1 MNRDF
6 PLFLHATGQ
15 WAKKVRGRM
24 VYFGKDKA
32 AALARWEREKE
43 DLLAGRSPRT
53 YSEGLSLGTLVNRFL
68 VAKRLLVESGE
79 LSPRTWGDYHAALV
93 RLSDMLGKTRP
104 VESITTEDLEAVRA
118 KLAKGRGAHSL
129 ANHVQRI
136 RTLFKYAWETGLIAT
151 PIRMGPAF
159 RKPSAR
165 QMRATKHTS
174 EPWTIGAEDLR
185 RILDAAGV
193 PLRAM
198 ILLGINCG
206 FGNSDIASLPLSS
219 LDLAGGWVSFPRPK
233 TAIPRKAKLWPE
245 TVTALEEAVAAR
257 PTAKK
262 PEDSGLVFLTS
273 RGNRWVRTIDRGR
286 MKPAVP
292 LDSVRLEFDK
302 ILRGLGLKRKG
313 RSFYSLRHTFRTV
326 ADAAQDQ
333 PAANAIMGHT
343 DSSMAQNYRENIA
356 DNRIE
361 AVTSLVRS
369 WLWPRPRLFSQKSK
383 ASG

>member
-1 MNRDF
+1 MSQTF

-24 VYFGKDKA
+24 VYFGKDRKE
-32 AALARWEREKE
+32 ALAKWEREKE

-53 YSEGLSLGTLVNRFL
+53 YSEGLSLGSLVNRFL

-79 LSPRTWGDYHAALV
+79 LSPRTWADYHAALV
-93 RLSDMLGKTRP
+93 RLSDMLGKSRP

-129 ANHVQRI
+129 ANNVQRI

-151 PIRMGPAF
+151 PLRTGPAF

-174 EPWTIGAEDLR
+174 QPWTIGADDLR
-185 RILDAAGV
+185 AILEAAGQ

-198 ILLGINCG
+198 VLLGINCG

-245 TVTALEEAVAAR
+245 TVAALEEAIAAR
-257 PTAKK
+257 PTPKHPA
-262 PEDSGLVFLTS
+262 DAALVFLTS

-333 PAANAIMGHT
+333 PAANAIMGHV
-343 DSSMAQNYRENIA
+343 SGEMAEVYREKIE
-356 DNRIE
+356 DDRIE

-369 WLWPRPRLFSQKSK
+369 WLWPKPKLFREKS
-383 ASG
+383 G